1 MSASMPLRVVPVSQ
15 QTMRTVRWHTGA
27 CWRQCRRIGVLAP
40 TPIACPRPVFGFAQC
55 LLPSKMPSATASI
68 SASGPIEIG
77 DVLRKNEKEFQ
88 FCQTEL
94 MGCRHSD

>member
-1 MSASMPLRVVPVSQ
+1 MPAHRCAGTHPYGL
-15 QTMRTVRWHTGA
+15 
-27 CWRQCRRIGVLAP
+27 
-40 TPIACPRPVFGFAQC
+40 PRAIFGFAQC
-55 LLPSKMPSATASI
+55 LLLSKMPSATASI

-77 DVLRKNEKEFQ
+77 DVLRKNEKELQ